1 MANKTITQLDAAQS
15 LNDNMV
21 IAVQDTNTTYKTT
34 LADVK
39 AYCGGGSGGDAYKVG
54 DRVTDDSDNPVGT
67 VSSIFTDGNGDRYA
81 VVCLDAVN
89 RLASG
94 TWCSSQ
100 TTVTDLPIYSTA
112 KWGPWEAKET
122 ATYNTQKI
130 LDFCTTNGY
139 TSGACSHCRS
149 KSFTIDGTTYY
160 GQLPN
165 MTELNDIQRNHT
177 AINTADPTAGSY
189 SSVNFSTGRNG
200 WSSSQHSSGNAFLVG
215 ESGGV
220 SYNNKTTA
228 FGVIPVL
235 EIPLD
240 SNANSIGSGVVDT
253 DDFE

>member
-39 AYCGGGSGGDAYKVG
+39 AYCGGSGGDAYKVG

-94 TWCSSQ
+94 QYMSSTSVVSGIPQ
-100 TTVTDLPIYSTA
+100 YINQLAWSAP
-112 KWGPWEAKET
+112 ET
-122 ATYNTQKI
+122 ATTNTTAI
-130 LDFCTTNGY
+130 LAMTSY
-139 TSGACSHCRS
+139 TSSACTHCRS
-149 KSFTIDGTTYY
+149 KTFTIDGVTYA

-165 MTELNDIQRNHT
+165 INELANIFINRTVINDN
-177 AINTADPTAGSY
+177 DPTVSTY
-189 SSVNFSTGRNG
+189 SSLEIPYNKIS
-200 WSSSQHSSGNAFLVG
+200 WSSTQNNAGGFSLKSNGSVG
-215 ESGGV
+215 DADKN
-220 SYNNKTTA
+220 YDA
-228 FGVIPVL
+228 FVIPVL
-235 EIPLD
+235 EIPLED
-240 SNANSIGSGVVDT
+240 
-253 DDFE
+253 

>member
-39 AYCGGGSGGDAYKVG
+39 AYCGGGSGGKYKVG

-89 RLASG
+89 RSAEEQWLTFTDG
-94 TWCSSQ
+94 VPL
-100 TTVTDLPIYSTA
+100 VTGMPKYDESVNSWWYDN
-112 KWGPWEAKET
+112 AKET

-130 LDFCTTNGY
+130 LDFCSIQGIPSY
-139 TSGACSHCRS
+139 ACNYCRS

-160 GQLPN
+160 GKLPN
-165 MTELNDIQRNHT
+165 IREVFNIWQNRVQIEQN
-177 AINTADPTAGSY
+177 DPTAEQY
-189 SSVNFSTGRNG
+189 SSTNFSSGRTF
-200 WSSSQHSSGNAFLVG
+200 WSSTQYSATSAWTFTSSGVI
-215 ESGGV
+215 V
-220 SYNNKTTA
+220 SAGKTLA
-228 FGVIPVL
+228 KFVVPVL

-240 SNANSIGSGVVDT
+240 
-253 DDFE
+253 